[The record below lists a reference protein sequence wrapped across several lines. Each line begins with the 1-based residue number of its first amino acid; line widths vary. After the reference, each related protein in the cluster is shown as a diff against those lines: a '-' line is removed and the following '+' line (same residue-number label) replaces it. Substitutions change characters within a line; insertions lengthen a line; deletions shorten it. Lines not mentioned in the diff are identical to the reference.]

1 MNDLHDNNNN
11 KLSFFSHVIN
21 CIIFDALAI
30 LFREGDR
37 EGREGG
43 GGYKYLQIDLS
54 KCTWALLIT
63 EKISTF

>member
-1 MNDLHDNNNN
+1 MICMIIIIINCR
-11 KLSFFSHVIN
+11 FFSHVIN

-43 GGYKYLQIDLS
+43 GGTKVP
-54 KCTWALLIT
+54 
-63 EKISTF
+63 

>member
-43 GGYKYLQIDLS
+43 G
-54 KCTWALLIT
+54 T
-63 EKISTF
+63 STFKLISVSVLGHF